1 MFNLH
6 LIEFNNASLTIY
18 INGFYTLYQPT
29 DPTEV
34 IIVGQRTLDVIRLQ
48 FYSKEPL
55 EVCEIEMI
63 GKEIS

>member
-1 MFNLH
+1 M
-6 LIEFNNASLTIY
+6 IEFNNASLTIY
-18 INGFYTLYQPT
+18 INHFYTLYHPT

-34 IIVGQRTLDVIRLQ
+34 IIVGQRTLEAIHLE
-48 FYSKEPL
+48 FSSNEPL